1 MAMTGGIGYEIDQL
15 TKLGVPELMRRQ
27 SVDPQLKYAL
37 ALQEATKMVEAAARE
52 RDMAQQMPMPA
63 DVVGQ
68 METSLA
74 KRLAPGV
81 QQQGQRSMQMQ
92 NRAAMGLPGQ
102 AAPNLARMANGGI
115 VGYAD
120 GGDVEG
126 KSAQAPM
133 MGGENQRRAPYLDPA
148 LEKFLIELEA
158 LNAQKDAAFPQEKD
172 LFDQKIQDLID
183 TTSPRVKRL
192 ASDSAFGLPKKSG
205 MAMGG
210 IVGYKKGGGI
220 DIDALLDSLMMAES
234 GGNPRAV
241 SNAGAEGAYQIMPAT
256 AAQPGFGVSPME
268 GSRFDPE
275 ASRKFA
281 KQYLQAMLDRY
292 NGDVEAALVAYNA
305 GPGNADKFV
314 AAGKDYDVLPM
325 AMQTKPYVERVMG
338 EMPQADAGTKIDV
351 RPGESYS
358 QARRRTD
365 QERANRAL
373 AARYATVPEK
383 QETEMYEPNLA
394 DALAVAEA
402 QTKLRGGPE
411 MNMGE
416 RDPRFSDPAN
426 YLRDMGAK
434 QEDDN
439 KTLFAQAF
447 PRAEQAVAD
456 YAEDKKLGGLGALRT
471 VGRLQ
476 ENRRNAFS
484 QAFPKAAQ
492 AAADYAADKEMGGIG
507 ALRVAG
513 RLQEQREANEMAE
526 ASRVLNYLKQQA
538 QMQQML
544 EGIDP
549 AADVQGFNEGG
560 GVTGFLRNL
569 IAPERESLEGVDLT
583 EGEIVEAGM
592 SPSELIEPFKD
603 DPVGATAN
611 LILGAYGGAK
621 LLGMT
626 GKALQP
632 VVQKYGP
639 AAVQRARDLAAKAVT
654 TPKMS
659 GPGSAVRGPKGKMM
673 SAEKA
678 REAGVPLNRQFSPGR
693 TAVTGALGAK
703 AVGSF
708 MDEEFPVAPT
718 NVTVPT
724 RAEAFRQTPLG
735 NVMEVQNMMEDMY
748 GPASKQQP
756 ATKKGIAGL
765 LEQAKPYA
773 STAASIAQIL
783 GRGAGASKGFEG
795 AKFVEES
802 ARLRAAEQARQD
814 RKEALEAELGVRR
827 EQIAATQAAAQA
839 AAAARLNQEQ
849 MDQLTRFLTGEQYST
864 AALQKA
870 KELGV
875 DVSDPR
881 VTQAL
886 EPLVRNFINLLKQS
900 VGGMG
905 GLEAQSGLSA
915 EQKASLQAFLAS

>member
-1 MAMTGGIGYEIDQL
+1 
-15 TKLGVPELMRRQ
+15 
-27 SVDPQLKYAL
+27 
-37 ALQEATKMVEAAARE
+37 
-52 RDMAQQMPMPA
+52 
-63 DVVGQ
+63 
-68 METSLA
+68 
-74 KRLAPGV
+74 
-81 QQQGQRSMQMQ
+81 
-92 NRAAMGLPGQ
+92 
-102 AAPNLARMANGGI
+102 
-115 VGYAD
+115 
-120 GGDVEG
+120 
-126 KSAQAPM
+126 
-133 MGGENQRRAPYLDPA
+133 
-148 LEKFLIELEA
+148 
-158 LNAQKDAAFPQEKD
+158 
-172 LFDQKIQDLID
+172 
-183 TTSPRVKRL
+183 
-192 ASDSAFGLPKKSG
+192 
-205 MAMGG
+205 
-210 IVGYKKGGGI
+210 
-220 DIDALLDSLMMAES
+220 MMAES

-241 SNAGAEGAYQIMPAT
+241 SNAGAEGPYQIMPAT

-338 EMPQADAGTKIDV
+338 RVEREDRRRDFQMGGGRTISTTAP
-351 RPGESYS
+351 ESYTERQRRETKERADPGTS
-358 QARRRTD
+358 FSVCYSTRRTKS
-365 QERANRAL
+365 EL
-373 AARYATVPEK
+373 
-383 QETEMYEPNLA
+383 YEPNIEDAASVA
-394 DALAVAEA
+394 DAMSDL
-402 QTKLRGGPE
+402 LGGQWDGTP

-439 KTLFAQAF
+439 RTRFAQAF

-544 EGIDP
+544 EDIDP
-549 AADVQGFNEGG
+549 AAADVQGFNEGG

-703 AVGSF
+703 VADALIG
-708 MDEEFPVAPT
+708 EEPSVAPT
-718 NVTVPT
+718 DVTVPT
-724 RAEAFRQTPLG
+724 EADIFRRDAPAALVSAIDANEGEQAALRAMFPDAPEMTAEERTAERARIARGGGDRPTRRGAGL
-735 NVMEVQNMMEDMY
+735 
-748 GPASKQQP
+748 
-756 ATKKGIAGL
+756 AGL

-849 MDQLTRFLTGEQYST
+849 MRQLSDFLTSDAYTT
-864 AALQKA
+864 AQLQKA
-870 KELGV
+870 KELGT
-875 DVSDPR
+875 DYFRPTCNTSFRTTGKR
-881 VTQAL
+881 VY
-886 EPLVRNFINLLKQS
+886 KQS
-900 VGGMG
+900 SRWCWRYGRTRINVWTT
-905 GLEAQSGLSA
+905 
-915 EQKASLQAFLAS
+915 